1 MEQEMTVVT
10 VASEPLLPEADAED
24 NPSSNKKPN
33 TWMSRTATC
42 LNSPKSILL
51 ISTLYLTGYL
61 SFITVEGGFSSQ
73 FVHFGPGTDS
83 TNTTMFLGIVLDTWP
98 KVYLMYFV
106 SFLSSVMSTYYG
118 YAMSNNLHSYI
129 WNRALKTVPFSQR
142 WTYVVILAEPILM
155 TILSITQ
162 FFTNLTMQLQFI
174 LPQFVGSLITEIPFT
189 IQRLREK
196 EYEFP

>member
-10 VASEPLLPEADAED
+10 VAAEPLLAGGGAED

-33 TWMSRTATC
+33 TWMSRTATY
-42 LNSPKSILL
+42 LNSPKTILL

-83 TNTTMFLGIVLDTWP
+83 SNTTMFLGIVLDTWP

-118 YAMSNNLHSYI
+118 
-129 WNRALKTVPFSQR
+129 
-142 WTYVVILAEPILM
+142 
-155 TILSITQ
+155 
-162 FFTNLTMQLQFI
+162 
-174 LPQFVGSLITEIPFT
+174 
-189 IQRLREK
+189 
-196 EYEFP
+196 

>member
-10 VASEPLLPEADAED
+10 VAAEPLLAGGGAED
-24 NPSSNKKPN
+24 NPSSHKKPN

-118 YAMSNNLHSYI
+118 YAMSSNLHSYI
-129 WNRALKTVPFSQR
+129 WNRALKTVPFSKR

-155 TILSITQ
+155 TILGITQ